1 MRVLFCHDGPLR
13 IDEYNNYYGVAHND
27 ETFRRYYTI
36 ADELAVVIRVNKTSK
51 NEAEKNLSKI
61 TVSPFDVVECPNLS
75 SSKGMLSGKK
85 MAEKIIEE
93 EIIKS
98 DYVVVRLPSI
108 IGSVAVDIARK
119 LQKPYL
125 IEVVACPWDA
135 FWNHSLK
142 GKLVAPFMYYATKK
156 RVKSASH
163 AVYVTNEFLQ
173 KRYPTKGKS
182 TNCSNVALKEFD
194 DETLRERL
202 EKIEKMDSEDKITL
216 GTTAAVDV
224 KYKGQQ
230 YVIEA
235 LGKLKKQGISNF
247 EYQLVGGGDQS
258 YLKTM
263 AQKYDVIDQVKFL
276 GPMPHDRVF
285 KWLKAIDIYVQPSKQ
300 EGLPRALIEAMS
312 RGLPAFGAKTAGIP
326 ELIEADFIFS
336 NSRKNIQEI
345 CMILKK
351 FDKQIMR
358 KQAMRNYTESQKY
371 DKKNIEERRGRFFKE
386 FKDGLYRF

>member
-224 KYKGQQ
+224 RYKGQQ

>member
-36 ADELAVVIRVNKTSK
+36 ADELAVVIRVNETSK

-194 DETLRERL
+194 DEILRKRL
-202 EKIEKMDSEDKITL
+202 EKIEKMEGKDKIIL

-224 KYKGQQ
+224 RYKGQQ

-285 KWLKAIDIYVQPSKQ
+285 KWLKAIDIYAQPSRQ

-326 ELIEADFIFS
+326 ELIESDFIFS

-358 KQAMRNYTESQKY
+358 KQAMRNYTEAQKY
-371 DKKNIEERRGRFFKE
+371 DKKNIEERRGRFFNE

>member
-36 ADELAVVIRVNKTSK
+36 ADELAVVIRVNETSK
-51 NEAEKNLSKI
+51 SEAEKNLSKI
-61 TVSPFDVVECPNLS
+61 TVSPFEVVECPNLS

-85 MAEKIIEE
+85 MAEKIIEG

-108 IGSVAVDIARK
+108 IGSIAVDIARK

-163 AVYVTNEFLQ
+163 AIYVTNEFLQ

-182 TNCSNVALKEFD
+182 ANCSNVALKEFD
-194 DETLRERL
+194 DEILKERL
-202 EKIEKMDSEDKITL
+202 DKIEKINNEDKIIL

-224 KYKGQQ
+224 RYKGQQ

-263 AQKYDVIDQVKFL
+263 AQKYDVIDQVRFL

-285 KWLKAIDIYVQPSKQ
+285 KWLKAIDIYVQPSRQ

-326 ELIEADFIFS
+326 ELIESDFIFC

-351 FDKQIMR
+351 FDKKIMR
-358 KQAMRNYTESQKY
+358 KQAMRNYIESKKY
-371 DKKNIEERRGRFFKE
+371 DKKNIEERRGKFFKE
-386 FKDGLYRF
+386 FKDGSYRF